1 MRFAMVNKFKKVLA
15 LLALLFVITPAT
27 ASAAEIPFLTWERG
41 QLQEVVLGSLGKA
54 DKWRIELQGNGISG
68 LEFKK
73 SSLNEKGF
81 AVYSLVIPSDV
92 PLGGYSV
99 VGIDASGEITVLAG
113 VNLIK
118 STGYKITKQPL
129 DLALLITIFVFL
141 TTVISALRARKYS
154 KISFVST
161 QAGPE
166 DSVHFKGID
175 STFIDRIFSAP
186 YRMRVRALDG
196 LPNSILRFLLIRDGE
211 LVHRLSHNLY
221 SWLPIA
227 GFFAGIIAVN
237 ETERAGG
244 IGSTGLAIFIAVAM
258 LGIFDAYSGFAAVLG
273 FWLTELL
280 IGNISS
286 FRDVLMMISVGISW
300 LIPVLFASLMQTAI
314 AKDFHKEEKGE
325 PTFGFRLLGIIGSSL
340 VGGAVFYLGQKLTN
354 SVLINFGEM
363 RNVSALAI
371 GAIITALIIRG
382 ILDETILHA
391 DTNQHLK
398 DESHLEEIT
407 LSRVSSPQIA
417 LAMLAVVYGF
427 AFIWTQSASKS
438 LIVAMVFTAPYL
450 VLLVRFN
457 EINSKLL
464 AKAKRNILAES
475 IVTTGISF
483 LIFNQVSTL
492 PLLSQEKA
500 TLFLILAGIPGI
512 IHAIYSAACD
522 SSDRQEIIVQ

>member
-1 MRFAMVNKFKKVLA
+1 MRFAMVNEFKKVLA
-15 LLALLFVITPAT
+15 LLALLFVISPAT
-27 ASAAEIPFLTWERG
+27 AGAAEIPFLTWERG

-54 DKWRIELQGNGISG
+54 DNWRIELQGNGISG

-99 VGIDASGEITVLAG
+99 VGIDVSGEITVLAG

-129 DLALLITIFVFL
+129 DLALLITIFIFL

-186 YRMRVRALDG
+186 YRMRVRAIDG
-196 LPNSILRFLLIRDGE
+196 LPNSLLRFLLLRDGE
-211 LVHRLSHNLY
+211 LVHRISHNLY

-227 GFFAGIIAVN
+227 GFFAGVVAVN

-244 IGSTGLAIFIAVAM
+244 IGSAGLAIFIAVAVI
-258 LGIFDAYSGFAAVLG
+258 GIFDAYSGFAAVLG

-286 FRDVLMMISVGISW
+286 FRDILIMISVGVSW
-300 LIPVLFASLMQTAI
+300 LLPVLFASLMQTAI
-314 AKDFHKEEKGE
+314 ARDFHDEVKGE
-325 PTFGFRLLGIIGSSL
+325 PSFGFRLLGIIGSGF
-340 VGGAVFYLGQKLTN
+340 VGGAVFYLGQKLLN
-354 SVLINFGEM
+354 SVLVNFGDM
-363 RNVSALAI
+363 RNVSILAVTAIFAALV
-371 GAIITALIIRG
+371 LRG

-398 DESHLEEIT
+398 DESRSEEISI
-407 LSRVSSPQIA
+407 SRVSSPRMA
-417 LAMLAVVYGF
+417 LAIFVVALGF
-427 AFIWTQSASKS
+427 GFIWTQSAAKS
-438 LIVAMVFTAPYL
+438 AIIALIFTAPYL

-457 EINSKLL
+457 EINSRLL
-464 AKAKRNILAES
+464 SKAKRNILTES
-475 IVTTGISF
+475 ILVTGASF
-483 LIFNQVSTL
+483 LIFNQISNL

-500 TLFLILAGIPGI
+500 QWFLIFSGIPGI

-522 SSDRQEIIVQ
+522 SSDRQEIIA

>member
-1 MRFAMVNKFKKVLA
+1 MVNSFKKVLA
-15 LLALLFVITPAT
+15 LLALLFVISPAT

-41 QLQEVVLGSLGKA
+41 QLQEVVLGGQA
-54 DKWRIELQGNGISG
+54 AAEDWRVELQGNGIAG
-68 LEFKK
+68 LEFEK
-73 SSLNEKGF
+73 SSVNNRGF
-81 AVYSLVIPSDV
+81 AVYSLVIPDDT
-92 PLGGYSV
+92 PLGGYSIVAIENTSEFNV
-99 VGIDASGEITVLAG
+99 VAG
-113 VNLIK
+113 VNLIG
-118 STGYKITKQPL
+118 SSAYKITKQPL

-141 TTVISALRARKYS
+141 TSIISALRARKYS

-166 DSVHFKGID
+166 QSIHFAAVGA
-175 STFIDRIFSAP
+175 SFIQRISSAP
-186 YRMRVRALDG
+186 YRIRVRALDG

-227 GFFAGIIAVN
+227 GFFAGVVAVN

-244 IGSTGLAIFIAVAM
+244 IGSAGLTIFIAVAI
-258 LGIFDAYSGFAAVLG
+258 LGILDAYSGFAAVIG
-273 FWLTELL
+273 FWLTQLL
-280 IGNISS
+280 IGNVSS
-286 FRDVLMMISVGISW
+286 FRDVLIMISVGISW
-300 LIPVLFASLMQTAI
+300 LLPVLFASLMQTAI
-314 AKDFHKEEKGE
+314 AKDFHNEEKGE
-325 PTFGFRLLGIIGSSL
+325 PTFGFRLLGIVGSSFI
-340 VGGAVFYLGQKLTN
+340 GGAVFYLGQKLAN
-354 SVLINFGEM
+354 SVLVNFGEM

-371 GAIITALIIRG
+371 TVVITALMIRG
-382 ILDETILHA
+382 ILDETVLHA

-407 LSRVSSPQIA
+407 ISRVSSPRMAIA
-417 LAMLAVVYGF
+417 IFAVAAGF

-438 LIVAMVFTAPYL
+438 LIVALIFTAPYL

-457 EINSKLL
+457 EISSKLL
-464 AKAKRNILAES
+464 AKAKRNILVES

-483 LIFNQVSTL
+483 LIFNQISNL

-500 TLFLILAGIPGI
+500 QWFLILAGIPGI

-522 SSDRQEIIVQ
+522 SSDRQEIIA

>member
-1 MRFAMVNKFKKVLA
+1 MANRFKRA
-15 LLALLFVITPAT
+15 LTFLTLLVAISPST

-41 QLQEVVLGSLGKA
+41 QLQEVVLGGQA
-54 DKWRIELQGNGISG
+54 AAENWRVELQGNGIAG
-68 LEFKK
+68 LEFEK
-73 SSLNEKGF
+73 SSVNNRGF
-81 AVYSLVIPSDV
+81 AVYSLVIPDDT
-92 PLGGYSV
+92 PLGGYSIVAIESTSEFNV
-99 VGIDASGEITVLAG
+99 VAG
-113 VNLIK
+113 VNLIG
-118 STGYKITKQPL
+118 SSAYKITKQPL

-141 TTVISALRARKYS
+141 TSIISALRARKYS

-166 DSVHFKGID
+166 QSIHFAAVGA
-175 STFIDRIFSAP
+175 SFIQRISSAP

-227 GFFAGIIAVN
+227 AFFAGVIAVN

-244 IGSTGLAIFIAVAM
+244 IGSAGLTIFIAVAI
-258 LGIFDAYSGFAAVLG
+258 LGILDAYSGFAAVIG
-273 FWLTELL
+273 FWLTQLL
-280 IGNISS
+280 IGNVSS
-286 FRDVLMMISVGISW
+286 FRDVLIMISVGISW
-300 LIPVLFASLMQTAI
+300 LLPVLFASLMQTAI
-314 AKDFHKEEKGE
+314 AKDFHNEEKGE
-325 PTFGFRLLGIIGSSL
+325 PTFGFRLLGIVGSSFI
-340 VGGAVFYLGQKLTN
+340 GGAVFYLGQKLAN
-354 SVLINFGEM
+354 SVLVNFGEM

-371 GAIITALIIRG
+371 TVVITALMIRG
-382 ILDETILHA
+382 ILDETVLHA

-407 LSRVSSPQIA
+407 ISRVSSPRMAIA
-417 LAMLAVVYGF
+417 IFAVAAGF

-438 LIVAMVFTAPYL
+438 LIVALIFTAPYL

-457 EINSKLL
+457 EISSKLL
-464 AKAKRNILAES
+464 AKAKRNILVES

-483 LIFNQVSTL
+483 LIFNQISNL

-500 TLFLILAGIPGI
+500 QWFLIFAGIPGI

-522 SSDRQEIIVQ
+522 SSDRQEIIA